1 MIKLCRILAKCS
13 LEEGIHLIT
22 YIKQNPVKT
31 ELLMKSQCRK
41 PLLI

>member
-13 LEEGIHLIT
+13 LEGIHLIT
-22 YIKQNPVKT
+22 YIKQNPVNT